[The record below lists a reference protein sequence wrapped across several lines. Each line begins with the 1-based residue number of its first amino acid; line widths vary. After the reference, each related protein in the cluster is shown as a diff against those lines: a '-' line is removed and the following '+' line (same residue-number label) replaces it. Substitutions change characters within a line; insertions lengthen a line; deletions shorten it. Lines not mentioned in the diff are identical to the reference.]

1 MGWDRITDPVPAIFF
16 ENTDRAG
23 LTRSVRVL
31 DHPVAYPVE
40 RTFRPRTDTRTHAC
54 CWSLHFCVVALTG
67 AALGVRPGSV
77 DVVATLAGSGV
88 GLAHDAASTHGITTI
103 GDACYDGRHLT
114 WQTLPAN
121 TNPDSRAKPTL
132 RKDVIFSVRRFRT
145 SRWPCASFLFI
156 KKRRKE
162 VNK

>member
-103 GDACYDGRHLT
+103 GDACT
-114 WQTLPAN
+114 M
-121 TNPDSRAKPTL
+121 
-132 RKDVIFSVRRFRT
+132 DVT
-145 SRWPCASFLFI
+145 SRGGRYLLTLIRTVERNQPCG
-156 KKRRKE
+156 RM
-162 VNK
+162 